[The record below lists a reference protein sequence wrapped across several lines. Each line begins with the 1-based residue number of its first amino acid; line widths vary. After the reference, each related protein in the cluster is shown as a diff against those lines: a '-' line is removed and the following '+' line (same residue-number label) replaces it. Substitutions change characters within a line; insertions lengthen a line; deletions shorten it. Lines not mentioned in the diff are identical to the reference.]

1 MQPSPTANPLPP
13 VSKSSAETSEN
24 EAAVEEVPSGSGAV
38 LYHDTQSALYHDTQ
52 STPANDGDLFDEHDK
67 ITRFLFQ
74 VMGASF
80 TPPPPDSTLFLFQ
93 PHSVTIIFVFLA
105 LLFYSAFGSM
115 ERSSSANALLGI
127 KASAICF
134 LL

>member
-52 STPANDGDLFDEHDK
+52 STPSNDGDLFDEHDK

-80 TPPPPDSTLFLFQ
+80 TRPPDSTLFLFQ

-127 KASAICF
+127 KASSICF